1 VLGALFFALR
11 DSGSDI
17 DLLENYDI
25 KSLLIKKMILE
36 YLQVQRLYSIGSGKE
51 AYLS

>member
-1 VLGALFFALR
+1 
-11 DSGSDI
+11 
-17 DLLENYDI
+17 LENYDI

-51 AYLS
+51 AYLSWKIFCIELLP